1 MPSGCVTGRSQQ
13 GAGWDVAKIPVSLRQ
28 GKAADLP
35 ASLRLVGPAVLALGG
50 AGNAVSWQGLRW
62 GCTSRNDSN
71 HAAITGTGATFLLF
85 AQRLAF
91 CIALIAP
98 VPAIAQPAP
107 PPAPEALGMQL
118 TNWLADRL
126 GPHVAA
132 NLRIHVT
139 PADDHDRVAIAD
151 RATGDA
157 ETTAL
162 IRAGADG
169 QWLIDDIRMPS
180 TRFALPGDHGTVDF
194 LFNAG
199 GQNSRARVD
208 PSLASP
214 SSLDL
219 DVHDLSLTG
228 HGTHVSQEEQLDHL
242 DVHARLS
249 PDGKRFDADHQA
261 TLTGWRSA
269 SRLRGAPAIALA
281 ADHVQ
286 SIGHMSG
293 LDHFQADALLASVA
307 GLLVTLP
314 ADLAARQGGPP
325 LPPAARAALTT
336 WLNALSGPATHARG
350 EETIGGLHIAV
361 EGQGEATAHQLHL
374 MANISAPHGL
384 VQGWLEIGIDGLRV
398 GGLPPGAAALV
409 PTHVALRPTVAGV
422 RLADLT
428 NLILEATEPRA
439 DPDRLQA
446 DALAL
451 LARRGVAVGL
461 DSLSVSLGPA
471 TLSGHGLVTLTEHDD
486 YLAEAHFTA
495 TGFDALMAEA
505 ARDPTLQRSLPV
517 LAVMRGFAR
526 QQGDRLVW
534 DVAGRNDALTVNGI
548 PLSASRD
555 DHGDRR

>member
-1 MPSGCVTGRSQQ
+1 
-13 GAGWDVAKIPVSLRQ
+13 LRC
-28 GKAADLP
+28 
-35 ASLRLVGPAVLALGG
+35 R
-50 AGNAVSWQGLRW
+50 
-62 GCTSRNDSN
+62 CTSRNDID
-71 HAAITGTGATFLLF
+71 HAAITGTGATFLLL

-118 TNWLADRL
+118 NNWLADRL

-139 PADDHDRVAIAD
+139 PEDDHDRVAIAD
-151 RATGDA
+151 RATGDG

-162 IRAGADG
+162 IRAGGDG
-169 QWLIDDIRMPS
+169 HWLIDDIRMPS
-180 TRFALPGDHGTVDF
+180 TRFALPGSRGTVDF
-194 LFNAG
+194 VFNTGA
-199 GQNSRARVD
+199 QNSRARVD

-228 HGTHVSQEEQLDHL
+228 HGTHVRQEEQLDHL
-242 DVHARLS
+242 DLHARLS
-249 PDGKRFDADHQA
+249 PDGDRFNLDHQA
-261 TLTGWRSA
+261 MLTGWRSA

-286 SIGHMSG
+286 SNGHMSG
-293 LDHFQADALLASVA
+293 LDHFRADALLASVA

-314 ADLAARQGGPP
+314 AGVAAGDGGSP

-336 WLNALSGPATHARG
+336 WMNALSGPATYAHG
-350 EETIGGLHIAV
+350 EETIGGLHIAA
-361 EGQGEATAHQLHL
+361 EGQGEASARQVHLTA
-374 MANISAPHGL
+374 NVSAPHGL
-384 VQGWLEIGIDGLRV
+384 VQGWLDIGIDGLRV
-398 GGLPPGAAALV
+398 GGLLPGAAALV
-409 PTHVALRPTVAGV
+409 PTHVALRPTIAGV
-422 RLADLT
+422 RLTDLT
-428 NLILEATEPRA
+428 NLILEAT
-439 DPDRLQA
+439 DPGTDPGRLQA
-446 DALAL
+446 DAEAL

-471 TLSGHGLVTLTEHDD
+471 TLSGHGLVSVPEYDD
-486 YLAEAHFTA
+486 YRAEAHFTA

-505 ARDPTLQRSLPV
+505 ARDPSLQRSLPV

-526 QQGDRLVW
+526 PQGNQLVW
-534 DVAGRNDALTVNGI
+534 DVVARNDVLTVNGI

>member
-1 MPSGCVTGRSQQ
+1 
-13 GAGWDVAKIPVSLRQ
+13 
-28 GKAADLP
+28 
-35 ASLRLVGPAVLALGG
+35 
-50 AGNAVSWQGLRW
+50 
-62 GCTSRNDSN
+62 
-71 HAAITGTGATFLLF
+71 LLF

-118 TNWLADRL
+118 KNWLADRL

-139 PADDHDRVAIAD
+139 PEDDHDRVAIAD

-162 IRAGADG
+162 IRAAGDG
-169 QWLIDDIRMPS
+169 HWLIDDILIPS

-194 LFNAG
+194 LFKAG
-199 GQNSRARVD
+199 AQNSRARID

-219 DVHDLSLTG
+219 DVHDLRLTG
-228 HGTHVSQEEQLDHL
+228 RGTHVRQEEQLDHL
-242 DVHARLS
+242 EVHARLS
-249 PDGKRFDADHQA
+249 PRGDVFDVDHQA
-261 TLTGWRSA
+261 MLTGWRSA
-269 SRLRGAPAIALA
+269 SRRDGTPAIAVA
-281 ADHVQ
+281 ADQVQ
-286 SIGHMSG
+286 SNGHIGG
-293 LDHFQADALLASVA
+293 LDHFRADALLATVA

-314 ADLAARQGGPP
+314 ADVAAMRGGSPP
-325 LPPAARAALTT
+325 PPAVRAALAT
-336 WLNALSGPATHARG
+336 WMDALSGPATDAHG
-350 EETIGGLHIAV
+350 EETLGGLHIAV
-361 EGQGEATAHQLHL
+361 EGQGDASVRRLHL
-374 MANISAPHGL
+374 ATNVRAPHGL
-384 VQGWLEIGIDGLRV
+384 VQGWLEIGIDGLQI

-428 NLILEATEPRA
+428 NLILEATEPGA
-439 DPDRLQA
+439 DPNRLQA
-446 DALAL
+446 DAEAL

-461 DSLSVSLGPA
+461 DSLNVNLGPA
-471 TLSGHGLVTLTEHDD
+471 TLSGHGLATTIAHDD
-486 YLAEAHFTA
+486 YRADAHFTA

-505 ARDPTLQRSLPV
+505 ARNPSLQRSLPV

-526 QQGDRLVW
+526 PQGDRLVW
-534 DVAGRNDALTVNGI
+534 DVVARNDVLTVNGI
-548 PLSASRD
+548 PLSSRGD

>member
-1 MPSGCVTGRSQQ
+1 M
-13 GAGWDVAKIPVSLRQ
+13 
-28 GKAADLP
+28 
-35 ASLRLVGPAVLALGG
+35 
-50 AGNAVSWQGLRW
+50 
-62 GCTSRNDSN
+62 
-71 HAAITGTGATFLLF
+71 LF

-107 PPAPEALGMQL
+107 PPAPEVLGRQL
-118 TNWLADRL
+118 QDWLADRL

-139 PADDHDRVAIAD
+139 PEDDHDRVAIAD

-162 IRAGADG
+162 IRAGVDG
-169 QWLIDDIRMPS
+169 QWLIDDIRIPS

-194 LFNAG
+194 LFKAG
-199 GQNSRARVD
+199 AQNSAARVD

-228 HGTHVSQEEQLDHL
+228 HGTHVRQEEQLDHL

-249 PDGKRFDADHQA
+249 PHGDRFDFDHQA
-261 TLTGWRSA
+261 MLSGWRSA
-269 SRLRGAPAIALA
+269 SRQGGTPAIALA
-281 ADHVQ
+281 ADQVQ
-286 SIGHMSG
+286 SNGHITG
-293 LDHFQADALLASVA
+293 LDHFRADALLATVA

-314 ADLAARQGGPP
+314 ADVAARQGGPP
-325 LPPAARAALTT
+325 LPPAVRAALTT
-336 WLNALSGPATHARG
+336 WMDALSGPATDARG
-350 EETIGGLHIAV
+350 EEMIGGLHIAID
-361 EGQGEATAHQLHL
+361 GQGEASARQLHL
-374 MANISAPHGL
+374 TADVRAPHGL

-398 GGLPPGAAALV
+398 GGLLPGAAALV

-428 NLILEATEPRA
+428 NLILEATDPGA

-446 DALAL
+446 DAEAL
-451 LARRGVAVGL
+451 LARRGVAIGL
-461 DSLSVSLGPA
+461 DSLSVNLGPA
-471 TLSGHGLVTLTEHDD
+471 TLSGHGLVTFPGPDD
-486 YLAEAHFTA
+486 YQAEAHFTA

-505 ARDPTLQRSLPV
+505 AGNPSLQRSLPV

-526 QQGDRLVW
+526 PQGDRLVW
-534 DVAGRNDALTVNGI
+534 DVVARNDTLTVNGI
-548 PLSASRD
+548 PLSARRD